1 MHCWLGC
8 KFEKLRVLAILSAA
22 SLTQK
27 TTAEAASNVYTNEQL
42 VDFVLAAFWWSKQD
56 STALPFKYKV

>member
-1 MHCWLGC
+1 
-8 KFEKLRVLAILSAA
+8 VLAILSAA

-42 VDFVLAAFWWSKQD
+42 VDFVLAAF
-56 STALPFKYKV
+56 